1 MDTRPDIIDQEA
13 HDQPAHIGRY
23 MIAGFLT
30 SVVLLGGLAAWA
42 ATTDIAG
49 AVVTHGSV
57 IVESSVKK
65 VQHPT
70 GGVVAELLVHEGDT
84 VKANQLLIR
93 LDNTVTKANLLIV
106 SKLLDQLKMRSA
118 RLSAERDGAAK
129 VVTPDDLKLRMHEP
143 NVARIVNGETLLFAS
158 RRDSIDKQL
167 GQLRERIA
175 QFEKEIVGVNAQIE
189 AKTQEIAL
197 IKKELDGL
205 KRLESKQLVTTNRMN
220 AMRREAARLGG
231 ERGQLIASVA
241 KAAGMISEVR
251 LKILGTEQQF
261 KAEVVDELR
270 QTESKEAEGEERRI
284 AAGDQLKRIEI
295 RAPRAGKVLQLATHT
310 VGGVVTPGE
319 PLLYIVPQN
328 DKLIVEA
335 RVPPRDIDQVHVNQP
350 AVVRMAAFDQ
360 RTTPELD
367 GTVTGVSAD
376 LSRDPLT
383 GDGYFLARIALSD
396 AELAKL
402 GKQKLVPGMPA
413 DVQIRTADRTALSYL
428 VKPLMDQIEKAFRE
442 R

>member
-93 LDNTVTKANLLIV
+93 LDDTVTKANLQIV

-175 QFEKEIVGVNAQIE
+175 QFEKEVVGVNAQIE

-205 KRLESKQLVTTNRMN
+205 KRLEAKQLVTTNRMN
-220 AMRREAARLGG
+220 NLRREAARLEG

-261 KAEVVDELR
+261 KSEVVDELR

-295 RAPRAGKVLQLATHT
+295 RAPRAGKVLQLAVHT

-383 GDGYFLARIALSD
+383 GEGYFLARIALSD

-402 GKQKLVPGMPA
+402 DNQKLVPGMPA